1 MKNKVTT
8 AVFPVAG
15 LGTRFLPVTKSAP
28 KEMLPIV
35 DKPLIQYVVEEAV
48 AAGIDQLVLVT
59 SNSKHAVED
68 YFDTN
73 FELEKRLEEQGKLE
87 LLELVRNIVP
97 QNVSIVYVRQHDPLG
112 LGHAVLCAKKIVGD
126 QPFAVLL
133 ADDIIDCGA
142 SFCLEQMVATFN
154 KTGASVLAVEEVPL
168 AETDKYG
175 VVSLAESPD
184 VPFQINSIVE
194 KPSPAQ
200 APSNLAVIG
209 RYVLTPRIFEL
220 LEFIGRGV
228 GGEIQLTDAI
238 ALLLKEQPVSAFQ
251 FQGVR
256 YDCGSKIGF
265 LAATIAY
272 ALKRPDIGSQFKLFL
287 RDKIFNQVMHD

>member
-15 LGTRFLPVTKSAP
+15 MGTRFLPVTKSAP

-59 SNSKHAVED
+59 SYSKHAVED

-73 FELEKRLEEQGKLE
+73 FELETRLAEKGKVEMLE
-87 LLELVRNIVP
+87 MVRNIVP
-97 QNVSIVYVRQHDPLG
+97 PNVDIVYVRQHDPLG
-112 LGHAVLCAKKIVGD
+112 LGHAVLCPKKVVGD
-126 QPFAVLL
+126 KPFAVLL
-133 ADDIIDCGA
+133 ADDIIDCGQTY
-142 SFCLEQMVATFN
+142 CLEKMVEQYN
-154 KTGASVLAVEEVPL
+154 EIGSSILAVEEVPKS
-168 AETDKYG
+168 ETDKYG
-175 VVSLAESPD
+175 IVSLAANPT
-184 VPFQINSIVE
+184 VPSQIDAIVE
-194 KPSPAQ
+194 KPCPDD

-220 LEFIGRGV
+220 LESTQSGV

-238 ALLLKEQPVSAFQ
+238 AQLLKEQPVSAFA
-251 FQGVR
+251 FEGTR
-256 YDCGSKIGF
+256 YDCGSKLGF
-265 LAATIAY
+265 LSATIAY
-272 ALKRPDIGSQFKLFL
+272 ALKRPDLGPRFKQYL
-287 RDKIFNQVMHD
+287 RENVMDQLGCE

>member
-1 MKNKVTT
+1 MGDRQRVTT

-15 LGTRFLPVTKSAP
+15 MGTRFLPVTKSAP

-73 FELEKRLEEQGKLE
+73 FELEKRLEDQKKFD
-87 LLELVRNIVP
+87 LLEVVQNIVP
-97 QNVSIVYVRQHDPLG
+97 KNVSIVYVRQHDPLG
-112 LGHAVLCAKKIVGD
+112 LGHAVLCAKKVVGNH
-126 QPFAVLL
+126 PFAVLL
-133 ADDIIDCGA
+133 ADDIIDCGS
-142 SFCLEQMVATFN
+142 SFCLREMVDVFN
-154 KTGASVLAVEEVPL
+154 ETGASVLAVEEVPL
-168 AETDKYG
+168 SETDKYG
-175 VVSLAESPD
+175 VVSLHPKPSVAS
-184 VPFQINSIVE
+184 QIDSIVE
-194 KPSPAQ
+194 KPAPEL

-209 RYVLTPRIFEL
+209 RYVLTPRIFDL
-220 LEFIGRGV
+220 LPLVKSGV

-238 ALLLKEQPVSAFQ
+238 ALLLKEEPVTAFA
-251 FQGVR
+251 FEGTR
-256 YDCGSKIGF
+256 YDCGSKLGF

-272 ALKRPDIGSQFKLFL
+272 ALKRPEMREPFQAFL
-287 RDKIFNQVMHD
+287 REKLRD